1 MQWAARRRW
10 FYHWRTCVPGAAG
23 DRLGALGADV
33 ARGTPTYVDTEFAF
47 KYTYMASDTK
57 AIGVSPP
64 EVGGRAAPF
73 PKGGRERL
81 TP

>member
-1 MQWAARRRW
+1 MQRAARRRW

-33 ARGTPTYVDTEFAF
+33 AHGTATWVDTEVAF
-47 KYTYMASDTK
+47 KYTYMAFNTN
-57 AIGVSPP
+57 AVGESPP

-81 TP
+81 KP